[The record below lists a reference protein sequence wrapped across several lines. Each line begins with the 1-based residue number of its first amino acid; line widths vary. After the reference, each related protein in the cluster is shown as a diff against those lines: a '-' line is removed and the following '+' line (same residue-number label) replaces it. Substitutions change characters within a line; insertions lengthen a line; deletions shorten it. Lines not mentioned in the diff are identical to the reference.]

1 MDEVIKKIKLGELG
15 YSDFFE
21 NGRSAV
27 IDSGLTP
34 ARIIA
39 EHKELYLVRNENFV
53 LSAKITGKIMYQAS
67 SREDYPAVGDW
78 VLIKVFSKDQAQ
90 IFEILPRKTVLK
102 RKSADRS
109 EAQIIASNIDIAFV
123 VQALDRDYNLN
134 RFERYFALAESG
146 NIKPV
151 IVLNKTD
158 LISSIDLETRLS
170 EINDRFKDA
179 HVYTTS
185 IVAGT
190 GIADL
195 KKDIKKGLTY
205 CFVGSSGEGKSS
217 IINALLGEDLIKTGE
232 INYQSNRGR
241 HVTTHRELFVLE
253 FGGLLIDSPGLRE
266 IGLLD
271 SNAGMNDVFSDIYDL
286 SKKCKYLDCTH
297 QHEPGC
303 AVLDAAKNG
312 ALNNDKYKNYLKL
325 FKENDYNTMTSLEKR
340 EKDRKFGKFL
350 KTAKKKIKK
359 NKPDN

>member
-1 MDEVIKKIKLGELG
+1 MCENISNIKLEDLG

-21 NGRSAV
+21 QNRGSV
-27 IDSGLTP
+27 INSDLTP

-39 EHKELYLVRNENFV
+39 EHKELYFVRNDISVF
-53 LSAKITGKIMYQAS
+53 SAKITGRMMHQAS
-67 SREDYPAVGDW
+67 SRDDYPAVGDW
-78 VLIKVFSKDQAQ
+78 VLIKALAKKQAR
-90 IFEILPRKTVLK
+90 IHGILPRKTVLK
-102 RKSADRS
+102 RKSVDGS
-109 EAQIIASNIDIAFV
+109 EAQIIASNIDIVFV

-134 RFERYFALAESG
+134 RFERYFTLAESG
-146 NIKPV
+146 NIRPV

-158 LISSIDLETRLS
+158 LISNIDLEARLT
-170 EINDRFKDA
+170 EIKDRFKDA

-185 IVAGT
+185 IAAGT

-205 CFVGSSGEGKSS
+205 CFVGSSGVGKSS

-253 FGGLLIDSPGLRE
+253 YGGLLIDNPGLRE

-271 SNAGMNDVFSDIYDL
+271 SSAGMNDVFSDIYDL
-286 SKKCKYLDCTH
+286 SKKCRYLDCTH
-297 QHEPGC
+297 QYEPGC

-312 ALNNDKYKNYLKL
+312 ALNNDKYKNYLRL
-325 FKENDYNTMTSLEKR
+325 FRENDYNTMTSLEKR

-350 KTAKKKIKK
+350 KTAKKQIKK
-359 NKPDN
+359 YKPGN